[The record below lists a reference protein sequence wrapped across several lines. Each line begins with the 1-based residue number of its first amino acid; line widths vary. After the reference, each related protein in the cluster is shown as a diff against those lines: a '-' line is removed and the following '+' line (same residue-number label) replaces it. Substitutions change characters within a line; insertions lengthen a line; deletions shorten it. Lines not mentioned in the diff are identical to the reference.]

1 MTGCRSRATK
11 DNEVFVDHAGGS
23 DADRY
28 RVWVSPEVL
37 SQVDLAGVA
46 ETLDQFSG
54 VGIYCHQSI
63 ARGEQNPLICSVGPI
78 ANTAKSPPAADR
90 CTLSWIVDP
99 VLRARGRIE
108 TENAPLRRG
117 EIHSSFH
124 NYSVTFHLFGRGSI
138 TGFKRPRD
146 LQAFDVLCIDLIKR
160 RVVGS
165 LRIAVINSPVR
176 ARNLQGGLGACR
188 GGMGLT
194 VRPLHQAGGE

>member
-11 DNEVFVDHAGGS
+11 DNEVFVDHPGRS
-23 DADRY
+23 DAYRY
-28 RVWVSPEVL
+28 RVWISPEIL
-37 SQVDLAGVA
+37 SQIDFAGVA

-54 VGIYCHQSI
+54 VGIYSHQLI
-63 ARGEQNPLICSVGPI
+63 AEGEQNPLICPVGPI
-78 ANTAKSPPAADR
+78 ANTAKSPPAAGR
-90 CTLSWIVDP
+90 CTLSWIGDP

-117 EIHSSFH
+117 EIHAAFH

-146 LQAFDVLCIDLIKR
+146 LQAFDILCIDLIER
-160 RVVGS
+160 RIVGS

-176 ARNLQGGLGACR
+176 ARSSLDAGI
-188 GGMGLT
+188 GGMGLI
-194 VRPLHQAGGE
+194 VGPLHLEKAE